1 MESRQRK
8 APPQAPSKVVSPSHE
23 GVVVFD
29 IDQNWLIVA
38 SLVECESAVFSL
50 PCQTGQRAPVGYFE
64 FEYLKLDEPTSF
76 VLILC

>member
-8 APPQAPSKVVSPSHE
+8 APPQASSKVVSPSHE
-23 GVVVFD
+23 GVVFD
-29 IDQNWLIVA
+29 IDQNWLIET